1 MKQSAE
7 DWTRSTIVPG
17 AGEGTL
23 ARIGPVVLL
32 VGSTDAEVVRPYLD
46 HAQMVA
52 ANGGQGRQLVRGYAL
67 MLSTAVEESP
77 GFAALAPHSTGLAVF
92 VDGDVVVTV
101 GDERISGADSLAWV
115 ERLIPWPVDEVTVTL
130 PGASPADP
138 GSSYRL
144 DGGVIQAGALVV
156 PAGAPTGDSTMM
168 SVPVADT
175 GEVSTAAE
183 PVAAP
188 AAPAA
193 PPPPAPAQ
201 AAPATSEEPL
211 DEMTH
216 APESP
221 VWPEADSG
229 AAPAAPEPPP
239 AAPPA
244 PPAPEPAMAHDHDH
258 DHAGHDHGA
267 PAAPPAGRPLPPPQ
281 QDEHIGFQS
290 VLIDDVED
298 DDFAPLPIVDDPSVI
313 VEAGETPREQVRGVY
328 CKNRHFNDPRQLFCA
343 VCGINMVQ
351 QTPVLVEGVRPPLG
365 VVVLDDGSVFQLDTP
380 YLLGRDPN
388 ADERVQAG
396 DFRGLPIIDQSN
408 QVSRVHARL
417 ELRSWDVVLIDNNS
431 TNGTFIHVPKTPDWQ
446 RMPPGAEHILV
457 QGTRIRIGHRTLAFN
472 THAGS
477 SSGA

>member
-7 DWTRSTIVPG
+7 DWTRSTVVPG
-17 AGEGTL
+17 AGDGTL

-32 VGSTDAEVVRPYLD
+32 VGSTDPETVRPYVD

-67 MLSTAVEESP
+67 MLSTAVDQSP
-77 GFAALAPHSTGLAVF
+77 GFAALAPHATGLAVF

-130 PGASPADP
+130 PGADAADP
-138 GSSYRL
+138 ASTYRL

-156 PAGAPTGDSTMM
+156 PAGAPTGYPMAMPTPMAEAPEA
-168 SVPVADT
+168 PV
-175 GEVSTAAE
+175 AAE
-183 PVAAP
+183 PVAT
-188 AAPAA
+188 
-193 PPPPAPAQ
+193 PPPPVTP
-201 AAPATSEEPL
+201 PTSEEPL
-211 DEMTH
+211 DELTH
-216 APESP
+216 APVSP
-221 VWPEADSG
+221 VWPE
-229 AAPAAPEPPP
+229 APAAPEPPAAP
-239 AAPPA
+239 AAPPPA
-244 PPAPEPAMAHDHDH
+244 PPAPEPAHDH
-258 DHAGHDHGA
+258 DHAGHDHPPAGA
-267 PAAPPAGRPLPPPQ
+267 PAGRPLPPPQ
-281 QDEHIGFQS
+281 PDERIEFQS
-290 VLIDDVED
+290 VLIGEMDD
-298 DDFAPLPIVDDPSVI
+298 DDFDPLPLVDDASVI
-313 VEAGETPREQVRGVY
+313 ENAPGGSPKEEVRGVF

-351 QTPVLVEGVRPPLG
+351 QTPVLVNGVRPPLG

-388 ADERVQAG
+388 SDERVQGG

-417 ELRSWDVVLIDNNS
+417 ELRGWDVVLSDNNS

-446 RMPPGAEHILV
+446 RMPPGGEQILI

-477 SSGA
+477 SS